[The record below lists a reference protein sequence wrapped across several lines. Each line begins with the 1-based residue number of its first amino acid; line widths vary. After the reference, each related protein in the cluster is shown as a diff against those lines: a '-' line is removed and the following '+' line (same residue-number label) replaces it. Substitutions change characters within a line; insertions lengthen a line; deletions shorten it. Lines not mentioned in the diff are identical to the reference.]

1 MFGGL
6 ARFVVRRRWWVIA
19 AWVVAA
25 VLLTGFAPRFKASSE
40 QTDFLPGSYESVRAF
55 DLTREAFPQTRGQ
68 NAIVAVTRSDGGALT
83 PADQAVTARLARTLE
98 DERPRGVQQVLPGP
112 VSPNREVE
120 MINARF
126 TSESFDDPDVAKGID
141 EMRDTL
147 AEGTRGTGLTARVT
161 GNAAINAD
169 AQESYERSDSITLG
183 ATVVVI
189 FVLLIFTF
197 RSVVAA
203 FLPLLTVGLVM
214 MVALALIGSVNAA
227 FDLKGDSLTQSLMP
241 IVLFGVGTDYIL
253 FLLFRYRE
261 RLRAG
266 EDGKTAMVSAVER
279 VGEVIASAACAV
291 IVAFSALILASLGML
306 KSMGPAMGIAVAT
319 TLVAALTLIP
329 AVVSL
334 LGSKVFWPSKS
345 WRAEPPHRKAARLGG
360 FIGRSPWQV
369 ALVSG
374 AVLVALS
381 VCALGFSANFNMA
394 SAPAGTEAAKGLDDL
409 EKGFPAGVQ
418 EATQVFVTGTGGGPL
433 PPGAAETVA
442 ARLRTTKG
450 VAVVEPPERGAGG
463 RTALVNVQLADDPLS
478 KAAMKTVSGPVR
490 DTAHASGPPGTEVIV
505 GGQTAVMVDLQKAMN
520 RDYRVVFP
528 IAGLLIAIILGV
540 LLRSVVAPVYLM
552 IAVVLSFLGTIGAS
566 VALFQWGEGH
576 TGVIFFL
583 PLIVYLFVTALG
595 TDYNILVIARLRE
608 EARAG
613 HPPRRGVGHAFEQA
627 APTVASAGLI
637 LAGSFATFL
646 LAEADAMQ
654 EMGTT
659 VALGV
664 ILAAF
669 VMSMFLVPAVTVL
682 LGHAAWWPGHQDT
695 VRASAAGPA
704 PGAGDP
710 ATARGGPGADD
721 PR

>member
-25 VLLTGFAPRFKASSE
+25 VLLAGFAPRFKASTE
-40 QTDFLPGSYESVRAF
+40 QTDFLPGSYESVRAL
-55 DLTREAFPQTRGQ
+55 DLTRDAFPQTRGQ
-68 NAIVAVTRSDGGALT
+68 AAIIAVTRADGGPLT
-83 PADQAVTARLARTLE
+83 EADRMVTARLSRMLE
-98 DERPRGVQQVLPGP
+98 DERLRGVQRVQVGALAR
-112 VSPNREVE
+112 NRQVE
-120 MINARF
+120 MINVRF
-126 TSESFDDPDVAKGID
+126 VSENPDDPDVRRAID
-141 EMRDTL
+141 RMRDRL
-147 AEGTRGTGLTARVT
+147 SDGTRGTGLTARVT
-161 GNAAINAD
+161 GNAAISAD
-169 AQESYERSDSITLG
+169 AQESYERSDAITLG

-203 FLPLLTVGLVM
+203 FLPLVTVGLVM
-214 MVALALIGSVNAA
+214 TVALALIGTVNKV
-227 FDLKGDSLTQSLMP
+227 FDLKGDTLTQSLMP

-261 RLRAG
+261 RLRTG
-266 EDGKTAMVSAVER
+266 EDGRTAMVAAVER

-306 KSMGPAMGIAVAT
+306 RTMGPAMGIAVAT

-334 LGSKVFWPSKS
+334 LGPKVFWPSKS
-345 WRAEPPHRKAARLGG
+345 WRVEPPHRKAARLGSV
-360 FIGRSPWQV
+360 IGRSPWPV

-394 SAPAGTEAAKGLDDL
+394 SAPPGTEAAKGLDDL
-409 EKGFPAGVQ
+409 EKGFPAGA
-418 EATQVFVTGTGGGPL
+418 EDATQVFVHGAGPL
-433 PPGAAETVA
+433 APGVPERVA
-442 ARLRTTKG
+442 ARLRTASV
-450 VAVVEPPERGAGG
+450 VAAVAPPMPGADG
-463 RTALVNVQLADDPLS
+463 RTALIEAQLDTDPLS
-478 KAAMKTVSGPVR
+478 KEAMDTVAGPVR
-490 DTAHASGPPGTEVIV
+490 DTAHAAAPPGTEVVV

-520 RDYRVVFP
+520 RDYTVVFP
-528 IAGLLIAIILGV
+528 IAGLLIAIILGL
-540 LLRSVVAPVYLM
+540 LLRSVVAPIYLM
-552 IAVVLSFLGTIGAS
+552 IAVVLSFLGTVGAS

-608 EARAG
+608 EAREG
-613 HPPRRGVGHAFEQA
+613 HQPRRGVAHAFEQA

-682 LGHAAWWPGHQDT
+682 LGHLAWWPGHQD
-695 VRASAAGPA
+695 A
-704 PGAGDP
+704 PDP
-710 ATARGGPGADD
+710 AKATPGGDAPRPPPGES
-721 PR
+721 